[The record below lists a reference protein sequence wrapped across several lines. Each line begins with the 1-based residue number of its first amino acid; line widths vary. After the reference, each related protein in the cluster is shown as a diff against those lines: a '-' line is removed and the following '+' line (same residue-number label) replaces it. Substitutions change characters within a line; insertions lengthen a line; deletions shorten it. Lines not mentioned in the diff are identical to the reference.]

1 MRIALPR
8 VLPRGHSTGAKAKAR
23 SETGDRHADWPLISP
38 KLVVVV
44 FLLVSSSVGG
54 YFIYKRVR
62 EGGGSAP
69 RPTTSPPEGTPP
81 EGTTPP
87 ETTPPS
93 GTPPEGTPPEG
104 TPPQAPPPP
113 GDSNGDSDNTGTLA
127 GAVVGSILG
136 TALLFGVSFAI
147 YSRVKKS
154 TELAGNDRPIPTSEY
169 INNAFANDFASRLS
183 IRGTQ
188 EQQERPADSTAEA
201 V

>member
-1 MRIALPR
+1 MPLAT
-8 VLPRGHSTGAKAKAR
+8 VLGHHTRAKAKSGTK
-23 SETGDRHADWPLISP
+23 SETKSETRSGPRSRHADWPLISP

-62 EGGGSAP
+62 EGGASGP
-69 RPTTSPPEGTPP
+69 RPTTSPPEGT
-81 EGTTPP
+81 TPP
-87 ETTPPS
+87 ET
-93 GTPPEGTPPEG
+93 TPPEGTPPEG

-136 TALLFGVSFAI
+136 TALLFGVGFAI

-154 TELAGNDRPIPTSEY
+154 TDLSGYIETTLADQL
-169 INNAFANDFASRLS
+169 SRLS
-183 IRGTQ
+183 IQGDPEKQQ
-188 EQQERPADSTAEA
+188 EEQERP
-201 V
+201 